1 MKKRVFTRRDF
12 LRVAALSPV
21 AGAFASYQKQPIDQ
35 EGREQPISQVEV
47 EKAKV
52 VLIRDENAL
61 VAFKKPNAKVVQR
74 MLDEALSTLLAEK
87 DPLQAWK
94 QVVKHSDIVG
104 IKSNIMR
111 YLPTTAEVEQVIK
124 GRVLDAG
131 VPEENIGI
139 DDRGAKSNPIFQKAT
154 AIINVRPARTHH
166 WSGIGGCIK
175 NPIMYSSRPSDYHP
189 DSCADLAT
197 LWDHFNLRKRVKL
210 NILLML
216 NPQFHT
222 VGPHSYANKYVWE
235 YKGILVSQDPVA
247 VDAIGLSIIQ
257 ARRLEYFGE
266 DKPLQTPAKHIR
278 LADTRH
284 HLGVSDPNKIELIK
298 LGLTDG
304 ILI

>member
-1 MKKRVFTRRDF
+1 MKKRGITRRDF

-21 AGAFASYQKQPIDQ
+21 AGAFASSLK
-35 EGREQPISQVEV
+35 ISGGQSSSPN
-47 EKAKV
+47 AKV

-61 VAFKKPNAKVVQR
+61 VTFKKPNAKVVQR

-87 DPLQAWK
+87 EPIQAWK
-94 QVVKHSDIVG
+94 QVIKPSDVVG
-104 IKSNIMR
+104 IKSNIMN
-111 YLPTTAEVEQVIK
+111 YLPTTTEVEQIIK
-124 GRVLDAG
+124 RRVLDVG

-139 DDRGAKSNPIFQKAT
+139 DDRGVRKNPVFQKAT

-175 NPIMYSSRPSDYHP
+175 NPIMYSSRPSDYHS

-197 LWDHFNLRKRVKL
+197 LWDHFDLRKRVKL

-216 NPQFHT
+216 NPQFHS

-247 VDAIGLSIIQ
+247 VDAVGLRIIQ
-257 ARRLEYFGE
+257 AKRLEYFGE

-298 LGLTDG
+298 LGWTDK

>member
-1 MKKRVFTRRDF
+1 MKKRIITRRDF
-12 LRVAALSPV
+12 LRAAALSPV
-21 AGAFASYQKQPIDQ
+21 AGAFASNLKLSGGLSSKP
-35 EGREQPISQVEV
+35 EAR
-47 EKAKV
+47 V
-52 VLIRDENAL
+52 VLIRDEKAL
-61 VAFKKPNAKVVQR
+61 VAFKKPNAEVVHQ
-74 MLDEALSTLLAEK
+74 MLDRALAVLLGEK

-94 QVVKHSDIVG
+94 QVVKPSDIVG
-104 IKSNIMR
+104 IKSNVMH
-111 YLPTTAEVEQVIK
+111 YLPTTEEVEQVIK
-124 GRVLDAG
+124 KRVLDAG
-131 VPEENIGI
+131 GEEENIGI
-139 DDRGAKSNPIFQKAT
+139 DDRGARRNPLFQKAT

-175 NPIMYSSRPSDYHP
+175 NPIMYSTRPSEYHP

-197 LWDHFNLRKRVKL
+197 LWDHFNLRERVKL

-247 VDAIGLSIIQ
+247 VDAVGLQIIQ
-257 ARRLEYFGE
+257 AKRLEYFGE

-284 HLGVSDPNKIELIK
+284 HLGVSDLEKIELIK
-298 LGLTDG
+298 LGWTEG

>member
-1 MKKRVFTRRDF
+1 
-12 LRVAALSPV
+12 
-21 AGAFASYQKQPIDQ
+21 
-35 EGREQPISQVEV
+35 
-47 EKAKV
+47 
-52 VLIRDENAL
+52 
-61 VAFKKPNAKVVQR
+61 

-87 DPLQAWK
+87 EPIQAWK
-94 QVVKHSDIVG
+94 QVIKPSDVVG
-104 IKSNIMR
+104 IKSNIMN
-111 YLPTTAEVEQVIK
+111 YLPTTTEVEQIIK
-124 GRVLDAG
+124 RRVLDVG

-139 DDRGAKSNPIFQKAT
+139 DDRGVRKNPVFQKAT

-175 NPIMYSSRPSDYHP
+175 NPIMYSSRPSDYHS

-197 LWDHFNLRKRVKL
+197 LWDHFDLRKRVKL

-216 NPQFHT
+216 NPQFHS

-247 VDAIGLSIIQ
+247 VDAVGLRIIQ
-257 ARRLEYFGE
+257 AKRLEYFGE

-298 LGLTDG
+298 LGWTDK